1 MHMKEASEAM
11 EVRSKSP
18 PALAMNGPDLD
29 IAARGTHDL
38 VEDTEAM
45 CGDKSSEEPA
55 TLVECD
61 DATGLFQHERHENDQ
76 RLRICFEQIFDK
88 YARDFT
94 DVGDEIDI
102 ETGEIVVNNGHL
114 ENMQHEV
121 DPGDC
126 QSLQFVK
133 DFAEELEHEDETGDS
148 EGNEGSEGT
157 ASELGTEAEEE
168 EDYGEASAHAGTAF
182 GALTQNPA
190 PFALDPLLQ
199 ELSHAAFPAE
209 LPEMSTTLSGVD
221 DTTTPDAQGV
231 PAVQSS
237 MLSLISKAETDRRIG
252 PEAIEALGVSIANQ
266 LAKYMVGSKGQAKG
280 KKRKPKDTTWDFP
293 ELPAFKRQ
301 RTIPTHPAR
310 PHLPQ
315 LSTVLSPSGKPP
327 KESLESIWAPAR
339 HPRYHPPKPSPLPP
353 SPAKADDAAETNAD
367 HVPTESVTQD
377 AHDSPMENGVPPLK
391 ECHHC
396 QIRAT
401 ITWRPGPDG
410 HDLCNACGMY
420 WYRYDLLR
428 PLRRE
433 APEPPSDD
441 ESSNKSRRSTN
452 TGSRHTRFSIEE
464 DALIIKLKEI
474 DHLSWE
480 RIAHHFRGRSHYGVQ
495 CRYAKILVSQPSAG
509 RDALIE
515 QGFRFD
521 EDSEAEEALR
531 EERDEQR
538 DELLVQLRLED
549 ELDWPTIAER
559 IPGKAVEWVEK
570 RFNVLVGNLP
580 QRSATAR
587 RKKKKRANPVYAN
600 APKHHYRV
608 YTPDEDELLIKLREV
623 DKLPWEIL
631 AQEFTQRTWL
641 SLQKRYVRTLAQRH
655 KVMRA
660 GGDDP
665 YTHVFLQADPDDGDF
680 RFGRAGRKRM
690 EEILAQRRDE
700 DETLLN
706 LKNVEGLSF
715 GEIAERMPGRTV
727 ASLINR
733 FEYLRDFNDSLDVP
747 APTSPEKGVSQG
759 DDAGVEDL
767 QQRVSLDALDARKS
781 ASMSARDQLI
791 VRLRNEGDV
800 TWNAAAA
807 QLVGM
812 ATGDFVGNVLKTQ
825 DGDMSLIDPMLT
837 GSVVVEGAAT
847 LSASETVVDIA
858 EAPDAAPT
866 ETTSAFSTDRA
877 AANRVNHYL
886 PATPVSTDISQR
898 ANLDLP
904 IEHSMT
910 RTFSHYTETAKHGA
924 QWTEAEHALL
934 IKLRS
939 KKMRWAAI
947 ASQLPGRSPNA
958 VECRWNEYCK
968 DVDVTATTPK
978 TTRRKRKTSK
988 STIGCETTLS
998 STSTEDRTTLPSP
1011 YRAPPVPDT
1020 TPLKSATKPLQLAA
1034 APSLPSKITSDGSR
1048 GNARSTS
1055 PSSPLT
1061 PLPPSTPIAADFRIA
1076 TSRPVRGATSLSA
1089 STLPTTASGPAIYTT
1104 PTRNTQRAMPYFVAL
1119 QPNNTPTSS
1128 DVVRHHQSTDP
1139 FVERSP
1145 DKAAPPTEYGLPNFK
1160 STTEA
1165 SEGADVMVLEATSED
1180 LVTPH
1185 HRQRSRSPSSDL
1197 SSVPASPQLARDR
1210 TFAFGKGAYPSVDDP
1225 LPAPDASHA
1234 ALPVSMRKCIG
1245 ACHEVK
1251 AIADFTG
1258 YRSSE
1263 PVLRC
1268 LACRGV
1274 VLDAISGKPRKGSAI
1289 EMVVKTSSPL
1299 TQRSTDVV
1307 GSNIGV
1313 IMASSPPKIDTP
1325 RRTRGQIGA
1334 ERYRFRSTFHAPS
1347 SPTVEPTE
1355 KTTPVHPPSSLSASV
1370 QSHDHSAT
1378 FKGPGTLATLFS
1390 VPVAFNGLPCVS
1402 VSSPTVVQAP
1412 ISAPILVD
1420 DAKPDCFNTDQIHD
1434 TAYEPD
1440 VAQASIASDMVY
1452 KSDIVPSWSTEPLQF
1467 DGNVED
1473 VARLIST
1480 DPLQQTGEHNSD
1492 AIEPSLFDAVDLI
1505 ADVIDSKPM
1514 LDAEV
1519 ICDPESSQA
1528 DLHTALVVAESN
1540 GVPNKNESVDGKS
1553 GLPLVEPEQTTTV
1566 PRSTSP
1572 PLSRSREQ
1580 PPRRNSGRA
1589 AAPAYLDSLAGRS
1602 KRSSRKGTP
1611 IPLVYDRRPE
1621 PRRAGGAVA
1630 GKRKIIQLRA
1640 NDQDSSEDELA

>member
-1 MHMKEASEAM
+1 M
-11 EVRSKSP
+11 ELQSKSP
-18 PALAMNGPDLD
+18 LALALDGPDLD
-29 IAARGTHDL
+29 IAARGTHDPIK
-38 VEDTEAM
+38 DAEAM
-45 CGDKSSEEPA
+45 RGDKSSEEPV
-55 TLVECD
+55 TLMECD

-94 DVGDEIDI
+94 DIGDEIDI

-168 EDYGEASAHAGTAF
+168 KEYGEASAHAGPEF
-182 GALTQNPA
+182 GALSQKPA
-190 PFALDPLLQ
+190 LFALDPLLQ
-199 ELSHAAFPAE
+199 ELSHAAFPAGIE
-209 LPEMSTTLSGVD
+209 EISTTLSGVD

-231 PAVQSS
+231 PAVQSA
-237 MLSLISKAETDRRIG
+237 MLSLISKAETDRSIG

-301 RTIPTHPAR
+301 RTILSQPAR

-353 SPAKADDAAETNAD
+353 SPAKAGDADEANAD
-367 HVPTESVTQD
+367 RAPTEIVEQD
-377 AHDSPMENGVPPLK
+377 AHDSPMENGVPALK

-433 APEPPSDD
+433 APEPLSDE
-441 ESSNKSRRSTN
+441 ESSNESRRSTN

-480 RIAHHFRGRSHYGVQ
+480 RIAHHFRGRSYYGVQ

-538 DELLVQLRLED
+538 DELLFQLRLED
-549 ELDWPTIAER
+549 ELDWPAIAER
-559 IPGKAVEWVEK
+559 TPGKTAEWVEK

-580 QRSATAR
+580 PRSATAR

-680 RFGRAGRKRM
+680 RFGPAGRKRM

-700 DETLLN
+700 DETLLS

-747 APTSPEKGVSQG
+747 APTSPENGISQG
-759 DDAGVEDL
+759 DDTGVEAL
-767 QQRVSLDALDARKS
+767 QQRVSLDAVDVRDS
-781 ASMSARDQLI
+781 TSISARNQLI

-800 TWNAAAA
+800 AWNAATA
-807 QLVGM
+807 QLVG
-812 ATGDFVGNVLKTQ
+812 TVTRDFVGNVLKAQ

-837 GSVVVEGAAT
+837 ESVVIEGAAT
-847 LSASETVVDIA
+847 LSASETVVDIP
-858 EAPDAAPT
+858 EAPDPAPM
-866 ETTSAFSTDRA
+866 ETTSAFSTDEA
-877 AANRVNHYL
+877 AANCVNPY
-886 PATPVSTDISQR
+886 PPVTPVSTDVPQR
-898 ANLDLP
+898 PNQDLT
-904 IEHSMT
+904 IEHSMI
-910 RTFSHYTETAKHGA
+910 RDFAHYTETAKHGA

-934 IKLRS
+934 IRLRS

-968 DVDVTATTPK
+968 GVDVTPATPK
-978 TTRRKRKTSK
+978 TTRRKRKTPQNR
-988 STIGCETTLS
+988 IGCETRVS
-998 STSTEDRTTLPSP
+998 FAEREDRNTLQSP
-1011 YRAPPVPDT
+1011 HQASAPVPKT
-1020 TPLKSATKPLQLAA
+1020 TPLKSAAKPLRLAA
-1034 APSLPSKITSDGSR
+1034 LSLPSKATSEDSR
-1048 GNARSTS
+1048 DNAIPSS

-1061 PLPPSTPIAADFRIA
+1061 PLPPSTPVAAGLRIS
-1076 TSRPVRGATSLSA
+1076 TSTPTCRAKPLPA
-1089 STLPTTASGPAIYTT
+1089 STLPTTESVPDIYNNPA
-1104 PTRNTQRAMPYFVAL
+1104 RHTQRAMPYFVAL
-1119 QPNNTPTSS
+1119 QTNNIPTSS

-1145 DKAAPPTEYGLPNFK
+1145 DHTAPPTEFGLPTFE
-1160 STTEA
+1160 SAIATF
-1165 SEGADVMVLEATSED
+1165 EGADVMVLEATSED

-1185 HRQRSRSPSSDL
+1185 HRQRSRSSSSGL
-1197 SSVPASPQLARDR
+1197 SSVPASPQLARHR
-1210 TFAFGKGAYPSVDDP
+1210 AFAFGDGVYPDVDNP
-1225 LPAPDASHA
+1225 LPAPDAFRA
-1234 ALPVSMRKCIG
+1234 ALSMRKCIG

-1268 LACRGV
+1268 LACRGL
-1274 VLDAISGKPRKGSAI
+1274 VLDAASGRPRKRSAA
-1289 EMVVKTSSPL
+1289 EMVVKTSSL
-1299 TQRSTDVV
+1299 STQRSTDVF

-1313 IMASSPPKIDTP
+1313 IMASSPPRVDTP
-1325 RRTRGQIGA
+1325 RRTRGQLSA
-1334 ERYRFRSTFHAPS
+1334 ERYRFRSTFDAPS
-1347 SPTVEPTE
+1347 SPRVEPTE
-1355 KTTPVHPPSSLSASV
+1355 EITVVQMPWPLSASEKN
-1370 QSHDHSAT
+1370 HDHPATIKGPDTSAT
-1378 FKGPGTLATLFS
+1378 HIVVPG
-1390 VPVAFNGLPCVS
+1390 AFNGLPCVS
-1402 VSSPTVVQAP
+1402 ISSPTVVQAP
-1412 ISAPILVD
+1412 ISTPILMD
-1420 DAKPDCFNTDQIHD
+1420 DAKPDCFNTDQVRD
-1434 TAYEPD
+1434 TAYEP
-1440 VAQASIASDMVY
+1440 VVGQASTASDMVY
-1452 KSDIVPSWSTEPLQF
+1452 KSDIVPSWSTDPLQL
-1467 DGNVED
+1467 DGTVEHT
-1473 VARLIST
+1473 APLNST
-1480 DPLQQTGEHNSD
+1480 DPLQQTDEHCPD
-1492 AIEPSLFDAVDLI
+1492 AVESGLSDAVDMT
-1505 ADVIDSKPM
+1505 ADVVDSKPM
-1514 LDAEV
+1514 LGTEV
-1519 ICDPESSQA
+1519 VCDPESSRA
-1528 DLHTALVVAESN
+1528 ELRTALVGAEPN
-1540 GVPNKNESVDGKS
+1540 FVPDKDKS
-1553 GLPLVEPEQTTTV
+1553 EDDKIGLPFVEPKQATTV
-1566 PRSTSP
+1566 PMSTSP
-1572 PLSRSREQ
+1572 PLSRPREQ
-1580 PPRRNSGRA
+1580 PPRRNDGRA
-1589 AAPAYLDSLAGRS
+1589 ATPAHLDSLAGRS
-1602 KRSSRKGTP
+1602 KRGSRKGTP
-1611 IPLVYDRRPE
+1611 IPLVYDEKPE
-1621 PRRAGGAVA
+1621 PRRAGWAVA
-1630 GKRKIIQLRA
+1630 GKRKSIQLRA
-1640 NDQDSSEDELA
+1640 KEEDSSEDELA

>member
-1 MHMKEASEAM
+1 M

-55 TLVECD
+55 TLIECD

-168 EDYGEASAHAGTAF
+168 EDYGEASAHAGAAF
-182 GALTQNPA
+182 DALSQKPA

-199 ELSHAAFPAE
+199 ELSHAAFPAGTE
-209 LPEMSTTLSGVD
+209 EISTTLSGVD
-221 DTTTPDAQGV
+221 GTTTPDAQGV
-231 PAVQSS
+231 PAVQSA
-237 MLSLISKAETDRRIG
+237 MLSLISKAETDRSIG

-280 KKRKPKDTTWDFP
+280 KKRRPKDTTWDFP

-301 RTIPTHPAR
+301 RTIPSQPAR

-315 LSTVLSPSGKPP
+315 LSTVLSPSGKPT

-680 RFGRAGRKRM
+680 RFGPAGRKRM
-690 EEILAQRRDE
+690 EEILEQRRDE
-700 DETLLN
+700 DQTLLT

-715 GEIAERMPGRTV
+715 GDIAERMPGRTV

-767 QQRVSLDALDARKS
+767 QQRVSLDALDARDS
-781 ASMSARDQLI
+781 ASLSARDQLI

-800 TWNAAAA
+800 AWNAAAA
-807 QLVGM
+807 QLVGT
-812 ATGDFVGNVLKTQ
+812 AAGDFFENVLPTQ
-825 DGDMSLIDPMLT
+825 DGDMSPIDPMLT
-837 GSVVVEGAAT
+837 ESVVIEGAAI
-847 LSASETVVDIA
+847 LSASATVVNIP
-858 EAPDAAPT
+858 EPPDPAPT
-866 ETTSAFSTDRA
+866 RTTSALSTDEA
-877 AANRVNHYL
+877 AANRDNSYPPVT
-886 PATPVSTDISQR
+886 PASTDVPQRPSQ
-898 ANLDLP
+898 DLS
-904 IEHSMT
+904 IEHSMI
-910 RTFSHYTETAKHGA
+910 RTFAHYTETAKHGA

-934 IKLRS
+934 LKLRS

-978 TTRRKRKTSK
+978 TTRRKRKTAQSR
-988 STIGCETTLS
+988 IGCETRVS
-998 STSTEDRTTLPSP
+998 FAEREDRNTPQSP
-1011 YRAPPVPDT
+1011 HQASALVSKT
-1020 TPLKSATKPLQLAA
+1020 TPLKSAAKALRLA
-1034 APSLPSKITSDGSR
+1034 APSLPREATSEDSR
-1048 GNARSTS
+1048 DNAIPSL

-1061 PLPPSTPIAADFRIA
+1061 PLPPSTPIAAD
-1076 TSRPVRGATSLSA
+1076 SRVSISTPTCCSKPLSA
-1089 STLPTTASGPAIYTT
+1089 STLPNTASGPAVYNTRA
-1104 PTRNTQRAMPYFVAL
+1104 RNTQRAMPYFVA
-1119 QPNNTPTSS
+1119 NDIPTSS

-1145 DKAAPPTEYGLPNFK
+1145 DKAAPPTDFGLPT
-1160 STTEA
+1160 SESAIETSEGVDVMA
-1165 SEGADVMVLEATSED
+1165 SEEIFTHR
-1180 LVTPH
+1180 VTPH
-1185 HRQRSRSPSSDL
+1185 LRQRSRSSSSDL

-1210 TFAFGKGAYPSVDDP
+1210 ALAFGEGPQPEVNNAR
-1225 LPAPDASHA
+1225 PAPDASHS
-1234 ALPVSMRKCIG
+1234 ALGTRRCIG
-1245 ACHEVK
+1245 VCHEVK
-1251 AIADFTG
+1251 SIADFTG
-1258 YRSSE
+1258 YRSRE

-1268 LACRGV
+1268 LACRGLE
-1274 VLDAISGKPRKGSAI
+1274 LDATSGRPRKRSTAG
-1289 EMVVKTSSPL
+1289 MVVKTSSPL
-1299 TQRSTDVV
+1299 MQPNTDVA
-1307 GSNIGV
+1307 GSNTEV
-1313 IMASSPPKIDTP
+1313 ILATSPPMVNTP
-1325 RRTRGQIGA
+1325 RRTRGQLSTK
-1334 ERYRFRSTFHAPS
+1334 RHRFGSTIDAPT
-1347 SPTVEPTE
+1347 SPTIAPDE
-1355 KTTPVHPPSSLSASV
+1355 KTTSVHMPLPLSAPEESL
-1370 QSHDHSAT
+1370 HHLAT
-1378 FKGPGTLATLFS
+1378 IKGPDTLGIISS
-1390 VPVAFNGLPCVS
+1390 VPAAFNGLPCG
-1402 VSSPTVVQAP
+1402 
-1412 ISAPILVD
+1412 PILTPMLMD
-1420 DAKPDCFNTDQIHD
+1420 DAKPDCLTTDQVHE
-1434 TAYEPD
+1434 TADEPG
-1440 VAQASIASDMVY
+1440 VAQAFIASDMVY
-1452 KSDIVPSWSTEPLQF
+1452 KSDIVPSWSTDPLQF

-1480 DPLQQTGEHNSD
+1480 DPLQQTGKHNSD
-1492 AIEPSLFDAVDLI
+1492 AIEPSLSDAVDLI
-1505 ADVIDSKPM
+1505 ADVVDSKPM

-1528 DLHTALVVAESN
+1528 DLHTALVVAGSN
-1540 GVPNKNESVDGKS
+1540 GVPNKDESVDGKS

-1580 PPRRNSGRA
+1580 PPRRNIGRA

-1602 KRSSRKGTP
+1602 KQSSRKGTP